1 MKGYYFETTLEFIS
15 VVCKYSVEQL
25 FNKFWE
31 NLKKEKKTANGFAT
45 KFLEKL
51 FPKTPPHVS
60 F

>member
-31 NLKKEKKTANGFAT
+31 NLKKEKKLPMALQRNF
-45 KFLEKL
+45 
-51 FPKTPPHVS
+51 
-60 F
+60 